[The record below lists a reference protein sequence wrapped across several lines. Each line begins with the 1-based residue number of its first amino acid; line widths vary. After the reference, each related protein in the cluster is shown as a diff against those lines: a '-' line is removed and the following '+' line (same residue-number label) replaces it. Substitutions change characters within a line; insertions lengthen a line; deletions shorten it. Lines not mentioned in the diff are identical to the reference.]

1 MRNRIRR
8 ALHPTRPRHA
18 RTTHP
23 HKPLRRAAPLG
34 PATIDPSTPLASWHV
49 FTAEHPHP
57 TPAEAA

>member
-8 ALHPTRPRHA
+8 ALHLTRPRHA
-18 RTTHP
+18 RTAHP

-34 PATIDPSTPLASWHV
+34 QSIIAPSTPLAIRHV

-57 TPAEAA
+57 APAEAA